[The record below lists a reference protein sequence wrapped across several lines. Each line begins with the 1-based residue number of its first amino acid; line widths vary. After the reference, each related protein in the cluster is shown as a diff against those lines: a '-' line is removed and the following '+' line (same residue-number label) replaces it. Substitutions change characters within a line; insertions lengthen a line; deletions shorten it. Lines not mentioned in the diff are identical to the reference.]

1 MERKSKEEINITE
14 FTVYS
19 DLAIQD
25 GSTRLQECGV
35 KHHKVYKEKPDK
47 CKDCGNDNIVCMS
60 VLGAGEDPLFWMCDS
75 CETLYLTID
84 KLKTEALLEMCSQ
97 YWTNPNDWGAP
108 EGELN

>member
-60 VLGAGEDPLFWMCDS
+60 VLGAGEDP
-75 CETLYLTID
+75 
-84 KLKTEALLEMCSQ
+84 
-97 YWTNPNDWGAP
+97 
-108 EGELN
+108 